1 MSMQMQNGQHIDTPF
16 LRMKVHAIGKV
27 TEQRTVHLIF
37 HAWELSG
44 IVYDTKKQ
52 LVKLIEEPRS

>member
-1 MSMQMQNGQHIDTPF
+1 MQMQNGQHVDALFP
-16 LRMKVHAIGKV
+16 RMDVHAIGNV
-27 TEQRTVHLIF
+27 SEQRTVHLIF

-44 IVYDTKKQ
+44 IVYDTKEH

>member
-1 MSMQMQNGQHIDTPF
+1 MQMQNGQHVDTPF
-16 LRMKVHAIGKV
+16 RRMEVHATI
-27 TEQRTVHLIF
+27 HLIF

-44 IVYDTKKQ
+44 IVYDTKEH

>member
-1 MSMQMQNGQHIDTPF
+1 MQMQYGQHVDTLFP
-16 LRMKVHAIGKV
+16 RMEVHAIGKV

-44 IVYDTKKQ
+44 IVYDTKEY
-52 LVKLIEEPRS
+52 LVRLIEEPRS

>member
-1 MSMQMQNGQHIDTPF
+1 MQMQNSQHVDTRF
-16 LRMKVHAIGKV
+16 FCMEVHAIGKV
-27 TEQRTVHLIF
+27 TEQRRVHLIV

-44 IVYDTKKQ
+44 IGYDTKKQ